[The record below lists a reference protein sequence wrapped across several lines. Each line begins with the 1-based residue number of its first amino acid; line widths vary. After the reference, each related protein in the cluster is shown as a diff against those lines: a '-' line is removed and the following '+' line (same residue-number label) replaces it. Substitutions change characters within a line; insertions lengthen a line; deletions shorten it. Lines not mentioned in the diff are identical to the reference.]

1 MTTNTSFASLFSHAD
16 AAEILELAKSVDIT
30 GMDAAQLA
38 EYQDALECLKEKVR
52 IDAEYQQDVNTQ
64 PKVAAPK
71 HELRDASKVGC
82 TNLEENTFVPQGR
95 DEDAM
100 SMQNKLRHENGDD
113 ELIPPVVDDDDDEKT
128 TVQKGFRGDP
138 DDGMHSVILVDY
150 PDRQPGKNGNSDY
163 RILRFRDAKLYN
175 EWTVFVS
182 EDDLVKRLQEI
193 SYNNKGML
201 SGMTKKRAF
210 ASMMVNPFSCWT
222 LKNLKGKVVT
232 YFDEEHFHKYYN
244 WIQSQKAAAED
255 AYAQRHSREVSSEEK
270 ELPWK
275 C

>member
-1 MTTNTSFASLFSHAD
+1 MIMTTNTSFASLFSYAD
-16 AAEILELAKSVDIT
+16 AAEILKLASTVDIS

-38 EYQDALECLKEKVR
+38 EYQDALACLKEKVR

-71 HELRDASKVGC
+71 HEIHDASKVGC
-82 TNLEENTFVPQGR
+82 TNLADAAFVP
-95 DEDAM
+95 
-100 SMQNKLRHENGDD
+100 GDD
-113 ELIPPVVDDDDDEKT
+113 DDEVIPTIVDDDDED
-128 TVQKGFRGDP
+128 VVIQKGFRGDP
-138 DDGMHSVILVDY
+138 DDGMHNVILVDY

-163 RILRFRDAKLYN
+163 RILHFRDAKLFN

-193 SYNNKGML
+193 SYNNRGML
-201 SGMTKKRAF
+201 SGLTKKKAF
-210 ASMMVNPFSCWT
+210 ASMMMNPVACWT
-222 LKNLKGKVVT
+222 VKNQKGRVVT
-232 YFDEEHFHKYYN
+232 YFDEVHFNKYLA
-244 WIQSQKAAAED
+244 WVQSQKAAAED
-255 AYAQRHSREVSSEEK
+255 AYAQRHSKEVSRDEK